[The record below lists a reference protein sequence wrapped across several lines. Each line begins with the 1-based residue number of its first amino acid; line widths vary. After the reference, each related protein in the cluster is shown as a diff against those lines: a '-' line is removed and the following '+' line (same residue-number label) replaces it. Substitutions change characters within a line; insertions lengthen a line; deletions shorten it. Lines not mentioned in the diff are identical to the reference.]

1 LTVAKA
7 AKRRRAAKESG
18 ASKSKPGTIGTRKHK
33 RKPERP
39 SPRDEAAFSETLI
52 ATGEAARPDATGRL
66 PRGATHEIVEDEAGN
81 VKVVRRRFS
90 VT

>member
-1 LTVAKA
+1 VAKA
-7 AKRRRAAKESG
+7 TKRRRAVKQRV
-18 ASKSKPGTIGTRKHK
+18 SKSKPGSKRTAKHK

-39 SPRDEAAFSETLI
+39 SPEEEAAFSEALI
-52 ATGEAARPDATGRL
+52 ASGEAARPDANGKL
-66 PRGATHEIVEDEAGN
+66 PRGATHEIVEDESGN

>member
-1 LTVAKA
+1 MAKA
-7 AKRRRAAKESG
+7 AKKRRAVKPSRSA
-18 ASKSKPGTIGTRKHK
+18 KSKPGTSRTRTPK

-39 SPRDEAAFSETLI
+39 SPEEEAAFSETLI
-52 ATGEAARPDATGRL
+52 ATGEAARPDAQGRL

-81 VKVVRRRFS
+81 VRVVRRRFS